1 MYLCTFCNVELR
13 GASLLI
19 REEGSLSESER
30 DWVGGGGVEWRL
42 GEGIGSFLIIKKVKK
57 FKSLTESFYFL
68 GLSSS
73 GDINLF

>member
-42 GEGIGSFLIIKKVKK
+42 GEGIGSFLIIKKSKK
-57 FKSLTESFYFL
+57 V
-68 GLSSS
+68 
-73 GDINLF
+73 